1 MLFFDL
7 GPIAMMCSAA
17 FLLVYAAVNVAHLR
31 IYRETHAQPALIWL
45 STLACLAMFALLCVY
60 IVQLGT
66 LAPLVALVALLALS
80 FVAEWA
86 YRQRTGRTI
95 KPPST

>member
-1 MLFFDL
+1 VLFFDL

-60 IVQLGT
+60 IVQLGA

-80 FVAEWA
+80 FVTEWV
-86 YRQRTGRTI
+86 YRRRTGRRRRL
-95 KPPST
+95 PAG